1 MRYGWHGLAFL
12 GAYFGHSS
20 GSSRPKS
27 TPRRHSAEV
36 GLAHRRR
43 VEGQHFVETAL
54 SSAKSSP
61 GVPHARGHPQ
71 SIRGYKVDN
80 SAPCPLLHLNRESY
94 LPGIRA
100 IPTAVTMTTI
110 PVRSWLVTTISPS
123 YPSLTDRRPPM
134 TSGPGWLAPSSRRFN
149 RRLNPVVVPAAL
161 GTGRIV
167 VGKLVESHSPL
178 TRNPRRP
185 LRFLRS

>member
-1 MRYGWHGLAFL
+1 MVPAFL

-71 SIRGYKVDN
+71 STQGYKWTTV
-80 SAPCPLLHLNRESY
+80 SPVHLFTSIANRIPASLA
-94 LPGIRA
+94 LPS
-100 IPTAVTMTTI
+100 AVTPTTI
-110 PVRSWLVTTISPS
+110 PVRSWWMTTIPTHSGRRRVRQQNAVSSAKGCSANLMGLHSTSSPPDQGRPS
-123 YPSLTDRRPPM
+123 YSTPYHEADQ
-134 TSGPGWLAPSSRRFN
+134 N
-149 RRLNPVVVPAAL
+149 RQLLSNYL
-161 GTGRIV
+161 GGRC
-167 VGKLVESHSPL
+167 VE
-178 TRNPRRP
+178 
-185 LRFLRS
+185 